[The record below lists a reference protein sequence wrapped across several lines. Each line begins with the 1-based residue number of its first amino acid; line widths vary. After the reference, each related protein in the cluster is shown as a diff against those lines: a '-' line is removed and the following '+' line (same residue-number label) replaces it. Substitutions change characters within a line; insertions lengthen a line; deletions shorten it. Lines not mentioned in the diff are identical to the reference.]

1 MEPVLMNR
9 VLIPR
14 NLDPHLLPVY
24 PVGAAAHALQGE
36 TMGTTW
42 LLRVVVVESDLP
54 RLRLGAQQVLD
65 QVVSQMSHWLPQSDL
80 CAYNRTAA
88 DHWVTL
94 PKEFFEVLAAAQAH
108 AAESDGAFDSTIG
121 PLIDL
126 WGFGP
131 TERRVTPPS
140 EHEIEAARRRV
151 GWQRVQLDPEN
162 RRVLQPGGVQL
173 DFSSIAKGY
182 AVDQLARFLQR
193 AGVDHWMIEVGGE
206 LRGQGCKPDG
216 QPWWVEL
223 ERLSVH
229 LPRTLL
235 ALHGL
240 SVASSGDY
248 RRYFEF
254 EGQRFAH
261 TLDPR
266 SGRPVTHELAAVTVI
281 HAECMQA
288 DALATLLG
296 VLPPAEAYDYAYHR
310 DIAALL
316 VLRKGNQF
324 EERMSPT
331 FEALLD
337 E

>member
-1 MEPVLMNR
+1 MNR
-9 VLIPR
+9 VLIPQQ
-14 NLDPHLLPVY
+14 LDPLSLPTH
-24 PVGAAAHALQGE
+24 PVGATVHALQGE

-42 LLRVVVVESDLP
+42 A
-54 RLRLGAQQVLD
+54 LRLVVIEKDLHQFQMGAQQVLD
-65 QVVSQMSHWLPQSDL
+65 RVVSQMSHWLPESNL
-80 CAYNRTAA
+80 CAYNQSAA
-88 DHWVTL
+88 GTWHDL
-94 PKEFFEVLAAAQAH
+94 PTEFFEVLSAAQTH
-108 AAESDGAFDSTIG
+108 AQDSAGAFDATIG
-121 PLIDL
+121 PLVNL

-131 TERRVTPPS
+131 APRRSAPPS
-140 EHEIEAARRRV
+140 ESEIETARAAV
-151 GWQRVQLDPEN
+151 GWQRLQLDPEH

-182 AVDQLARFLQR
+182 AVDALARFLQS
-193 AGVDHWMIEVGGE
+193 AGVEHYMVEVGGE

-216 QPWWVEL
+216 HPWWVEL
-223 ERLSVH
+223 ERLSAQQ
-229 LPRTLL
+229 PRTVL

-254 EGQRFAH
+254 EGQRYAH

-266 SGRPVTHELAAVTVI
+266 TGRPVTHALAAVTVL
-281 HAECMQA
+281 HAECMHA

-296 VLPPAEAYDYAYHR
+296 VLTPDEAYEYASRR
-310 DIAALL
+310 DIAALFL
-316 VLRKGNQF
+316 LRVGDGF
-324 EERMSPT
+324 DERMTPA